1 MRIHGS
7 ESVSWGATLSALFLA
22 LAGFAYSPAAE
33 AKLFTNAYI
42 SFEFPETW
50 TCVLEQTEWVCRPS
64 APDQAQQAIIIL
76 TAKEVGPSDS
86 LPSYEAHLK
95 QPRQIQSRTGNL
107 ITSEVLNVG
116 VNKLND
122 QPWVDGFH
130 KSSEIP
136 NYLTRYLA
144 TTKDN
149 RIAVLIT
156 FSAHTLY
163 YSKYAA
169 DFLRAIQSLR
179 VIAPKAGAG
188 GGAGGE
194 GGMFGPGGGA
204 GGLIDGDAPPE
215 EGSGGTGGESFGD
228 KTKMV
233 LALAVLLAAIGAYL
247 MLKKKKKKPTRR

>member
-1 MRIHGS
+1 MRIALG
-7 ESVSWGATLSALFLA
+7 ALFL
-22 LAGFAYSPAAE
+22 LTAGIAISQPAE

-42 SFEFPETW
+42 SFEFPESW
-50 TCVLEQTEWVCRPS
+50 NCVLEQTEWVCRPS

-76 TAKEVGPSDS
+76 TAKEVGPSDA

-163 YSKYAA
+163 YSKFAA

-188 GGAGGE
+188 GAGGSGGD
-194 GGMFGPGGGA
+194 GGMFGAGGGGA
-204 GGLIDGDAPPE
+204 LMEGDMPPE
-215 EGSGGTGGESFGD
+215 EGTGTSGGGSFGD